1 MSPDVVC
8 HPARA
13 AQEKTT
19 DPILLAEIKGCDLTA
34 TRELRPGLFSPAHH
48 S

>member
-1 MSPDVVC
+1 MWFVI
-8 HPARA
+8 PARA

-19 DPILLAEIKGCDLTA
+19 DPILLAEISGCDL
-34 TRELRPGLFSPAHH
+34 RELRPGFFSPAHH